1 MESETLYARYYDN
14 PNRKP
19 ENYLGE
25 FYRVYQLREDC
36 YIDDFVA
43 VNAETNQVCVVL
55 STEFSGIGGG
65 LGYEVIPL
73 PNCVYAG
80 GFEK

>member
-1 MESETLYARYYDN
+1 MGSFKLYERYYDN

-25 FYRVYQLREDC
+25 FYNIHQLRDDC
-36 YIDDFVA
+36 YVDDFIA

-55 STEFSGIGGG
+55 STEFKGIGGG
-65 LGYEVIPL
+65 IGYEVFPL
-73 PNCVYAG
+73 ANCIYTG
-80 GFEK
+80 GFEE